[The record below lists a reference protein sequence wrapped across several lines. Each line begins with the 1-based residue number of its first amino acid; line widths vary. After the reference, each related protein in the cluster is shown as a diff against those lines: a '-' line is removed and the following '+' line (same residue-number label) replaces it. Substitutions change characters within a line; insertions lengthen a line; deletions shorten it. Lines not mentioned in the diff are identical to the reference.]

1 MSPIREHPFINL
13 LYLFVYF
20 FDKVQVFKKHTF
32 MSCLTYYGSSN
43 LIFYEGKMNSSKCI
57 EIHDANLL
65 SIFNLVSAL
74 CCRRNL
80 FHDHN
85 AKPHVS
91 ARTKAYMKKN

>member
-1 MSPIREHPFINL
+1 
-13 LYLFVYF
+13 
-20 FDKVQVFKKHTF
+20 
-32 MSCLTYYGSSN
+32 
-43 LIFYEGKMNSSKCI
+43 MNSSKCI
-57 EIHDANLL
+57 EIHDANLS

-91 ARTKAYMKKN
+91 ARTKAYMKKNRINVLSWPANSWDISIVENMWFIMDDKSLK